1 MAAGAASNF
10 QSAMSDIL
18 GRLGQALSLP
28 DADVRFV
35 ISLQTAIAG
44 KLQQGNQPQG
54 GQRAPGGPAGPGGT
68 PGAPGVPP
76 GLQMPGAPTQNGQG
90 TQQPPMMGGLSAG
103 LNPMG
108 SANNPDEMRRMIQG
122 ITG

>member
-1 MAAGAASNF
+1 
-10 QSAMSDIL
+10 MSDIL
-18 GRLGQALSLP
+18 GRLGSTLSLP

-44 KLQQGNQPQG
+44 KLQQGNNPP
-54 GQRAPGGPAGPGGT
+54 APGQSPPGAGSPPGPG
-68 PGAPGVPP
+68 APP
-76 GLQMPGAPTQNGQG
+76 GLQMPGAPGPGGQG

-108 SANNPDEMRRMIQG
+108 SANNPDEMRRVIQQ